1 MITAEEI
8 QRLILSRLPGA
19 RVGVRDMTGSAD
31 HWEIEVVSVQ
41 FAGKPLIEQ
50 HKILHEIL
58 DAEMK
63 DRIHAVKFRTR
74 AA

>member
-8 QRLILSRLPGA
+8 QTLIKSRLPDA
-19 RVGVRDMTGSAD
+19 RVVARDMTGSAD
-31 HWEIEVVSVQ
+31 HWEIEVVWAS
-41 FAGKPLIEQ
+41 FGGKPLIEQ

-58 DAEMK
+58 NHEMK
-63 DRIHAVKFRTR
+63 DRIHAVKFKTR